1 MRNIIIAALCFTLAS
16 VSNAKLRTFVEENK
30 SVDETHVLTVS
41 DSVEYFVKFEVP
53 ENLKEKYNADPD
65 KHIFQVNSFI
75 QCASLSR
82 IL

>member
-1 MRNIIIAALCFTLAS
+1 MRLITAAFCLALVS
-16 VSNAKLRTFVEENK
+16 VVSAKSSLRTLVEDIK

-41 DSVEYFVKFEVP
+41 NSVEYFVKFEVP

-75 QCASLSR
+75 
-82 IL
+82 

>member
-1 MRNIIIAALCFTLAS
+1 MITAAFCLALVS
-16 VSNAKLRTFVEENK
+16 VVSAKSSLRTLVEDIK

-41 DSVEYFVKFEVP
+41 NSVEYFVKFEVP

-75 QCASLSR
+75 
-82 IL
+82 